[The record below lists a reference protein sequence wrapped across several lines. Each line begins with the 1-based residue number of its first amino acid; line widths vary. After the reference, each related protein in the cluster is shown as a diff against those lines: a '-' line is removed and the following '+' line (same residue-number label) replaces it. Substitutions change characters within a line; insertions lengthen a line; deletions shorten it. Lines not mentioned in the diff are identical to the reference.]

1 MTEVV
6 AEDPAYCSW
15 VLQEAEARLRG
26 DTIGALILTYTI
38 SGVPYRTIIVEWA
51 PDPILIIKATIS
63 FRDSGQTQQ
72 SGGCV
77 VRNNSC
83 DRKLRLCFTP

>member
-38 SGVPYRTIIVEWA
+38 SGVSLSYNYSRMGPGPY
-51 PDPILIIKATIS
+51 S
-63 FRDSGQTQQ
+63 
-72 SGGCV
+72 
-77 VRNNSC
+77 NY
-83 DRKLRLCFTP
+83 